1 MQRSQTDYLC
11 ALARCIAGLIAFLGA
26 LVLIGWTADVP
37 ALKSVLPGAV
47 QMKANTAIALVLASL
62 SLYLRT
68 GVPSRRQAQSAAY
81 IAAIVL
87 AIGLVS
93 LLEFVYGW
101 RTGIDELIFKDTA
114 HVYNAIPGLM
124 SPYSAVAFVALGI
137 ALAVSSRNAM
147 RPLALFG
154 RLVTASIGLTSL
166 IGYFWNAHE
175 LTTDQWLPPVAIHTA
190 AAFMLLGLGATLAQ
204 MSAHRPSEASL
215 VQSRGRVEAK
225 VLGGFILALVL
236 LCLGGGITYRMQANF
251 ANSAALRANIQE
263 VRTALG
269 ATYAAVADAESAQRY
284 YLLTTRSEFL
294 DQYRAR
300 AAQAKELAAGLP
312 ERGLDPSAQQR
323 ASLQLLQ
330 SLIAQRMA
338 VLSHHIE
345 IFRIEGDEAA
355 RRAIAADG
363 GVADMQL
370 IRDTLAKMD
379 ATEADLSVTLTSQF
393 ARNRGYTLIAL
404 LGTLMVAT
412 AALLSLFGSI
422 LRDMQARA
430 RIMRALDKAQQDAMK
445 ATDAKS
451 QFLAAMSHEI
461 RTPMNGVIGMLE
473 LLQQSSLLG
482 PQQQMVH
489 LIRESADSL
498 LTIIDDILDFSKI
511 EAGRLGIERVPMSI
525 AEVVDGASA
534 LLNRLAERK
543 GITLAVYCDPA
554 IPERVLGDGTR
565 LRQVLINL
573 LNNAIKF
580 SSGLAH
586 PGHVSVRVE
595 LKQLHPDEALVQFRV
610 VDNGIGMDEGT
621 QQRLFSSFMQADVST
636 TRRYGGTGLGL
647 AISHQ
652 LMGLMGGTI
661 AVESELGKGATFT
674 LVVPFPIAQS
684 PTQEAAAT
692 PELKGLSCVVI
703 GAPAGLADDLAAY
716 LDHDGAT
723 VGRLSAVGDAYDWSR
738 AHASELAIWVVEVCE
753 EVPPIDEMLMALRA
767 KCAVDVRVVLVVVG
781 RQQRNAPAKA
791 TGFVVIDGNA
801 LSRAAL
807 RNAVSVAAGRIHSE
821 PEPLPKLRSEPR
833 TPPSRQDAIRHRQL
847 ILVAEDNDINQ
858 RLIREQLNLLGYAVD
873 VVADGRQALDR
884 WRSGEYA
891 LLFVD
896 LHMPE
901 MDGYDLTLAIRL
913 AEVGQSRTPIV
924 ALTANALQGEASRCQ
939 AVGMDGY
946 LTKPASLAQLA
957 AEAEKWLGRRD
968 IDSAPTAAAVDTRTL
983 EALVGS
989 DPRLVLEFLGEFAV
1003 SAARL
1008 SRELVRACRSGQ
1020 LKEVAAVAHKLK
1032 SSARA
1037 VGAAGLGEICDAIEN
1052 VGAGRRGWRSAHALA
1067 GL

>member
-1 MQRSQTDYLC
+1 
-11 ALARCIAGLIAFLGA
+11 
-26 LVLIGWTADVP
+26 
-37 ALKSVLPGAV
+37 
-47 QMKANTAIALVLASL
+47 
-62 SLYLRT
+62 
-68 GVPSRRQAQSAAY
+68 
-81 IAAIVL
+81 
-87 AIGLVS
+87 VS
-93 LLEFVYGW
+93 LLEYAFGW
-101 RTGIDELIFKDTA
+101 HAGIDELIFRDTA
-114 HVYNAIPGLM
+114 HAYNAIPGLM
-124 SPYSAVAFVALGI
+124 SPYSAVAFIALGL
-137 ALAVSSRNAM
+137 ALAVPSRNAM
-147 RPLALFG
+147 RPIALFG

-175 LTTDQWLPPVAIHTA
+175 LTTDQWLPPVAIHTGV
-190 AAFMLLGLGATLAQ
+190 AFVLLGLGATLAQ
-204 MSAHRPSEASL
+204 MSSHRLRASPSGQL
-215 VQSRGRVEAK
+215 HGRVEVK
-225 VLGGFILALVL
+225 VLVGFILALVL

-263 VRTALG
+263 ARTALG
-269 ATYAAVADAESAQRY
+269 ATYAAVADAESAQRN
-284 YLLTTRSEFL
+284 YLLTTRSEYL
-294 DQYRAR
+294 DQYRSR
-300 AAQAKELAAGLP
+300 AAQAEELAAQLP
-312 ERGLDPSAQQR
+312 KRGLDPSAPQR
-323 ASLQLLQ
+323 ASLRLLQ
-330 SLIAQRMA
+330 SLIARRIV

-345 IFRIEGDEAA
+345 IFNGEGDEAA
-355 RRAIAADG
+355 RRAIATDDAMG
-363 GVADMQL
+363 DMQL
-370 IRDTLAKMD
+370 IRETLAKMD

-430 RIMRALDKAQQDAMK
+430 LIARALDKAQQDALK
-445 ATDAKS
+445 ATEAKS

-511 EAGRLGIERVPMSI
+511 EAGRLEIERAPMSV
-525 AEVVDGASA
+525 AEVVEGASA

-543 GITLAVYCDPA
+543 GITLAVYCDPG

-573 LNNAIKF
+573 INNAIKF
-580 SSGLAH
+580 SSGLDH

-595 LKQLHPDEALVQFRV
+595 LAQLQPDEALVQLRI

-621 QQRLFSSFMQADVST
+621 QKRLFSSFMQADVST

-652 LMGLMGGTI
+652 LMGLMGGSI
-661 AVESELGKGATFT
+661 AVESSLGKGSTFT

-684 PTQEAAAT
+684 PAPQIPST

-716 LDHDGAT
+716 LGHDGAT
-723 VGRLSAVGDAYDWSR
+723 VGRLSAIGDAYDWSR
-738 AHASELAIWVVEVCE
+738 AHAAGLAVWVVEVGE
-753 EVPPIDEMLMALRA
+753 DVPRIDEMLMALRA
-767 KCAVDVRVVLVVVG
+767 KCALDVRVVLVVVG

-821 PEPLPKLRSEPR
+821 PEPVPKLRSEAR
-833 TPPSRQDAIRHRQL
+833 TPPSRVDAIRHRQL

-858 RLIREQLNLLGYAVD
+858 KLIREQLHLLGYAVD

-884 WRSGEYA
+884 WRSGDYA

-913 AEVGQSRTPIV
+913 AEAGQSRTPIV
-924 ALTANALQGEASRCQ
+924 ALTANALQGEASRCR

-957 AEAEKWLGRRD
+957 AEAEKWLGRQHL
-968 IDSAPTAAAVDTRTL
+968 DSAASAAPSAVDSRAL

-989 DPRLVLEFLGEFAV
+989 DPQLVLEFLEEFAV

-1008 SRELVRACRSGQ
+1008 SRELVTACRGGH

-1037 VGAAGLGEICDAIEN
+1037 VGAAGLGEICDAIETAAET
-1052 VGAGRRGWRSAHALA
+1052 GAASALVTLLHDFEQEMAAVDGYLRATLA
-1067 GL
+1067 PDAPASACA